1 MILHMITEDIIIIAV
16 LAIILCG
23 AIAYMIKTKKSGK
36 KCIGCPYGSSCT
48 GDGCSSCRGKEKDG
62 EKKE

>member
-1 MILHMITEDIIIIAV
+1 MRTEDIIIIAV

-36 KCIGCPYGSSCT
+36 KCIGCPGGCSGSS
-48 GDGCSSCRGKEKDG
+48 GGCNGCRGREKDG
-62 EKKE
+62 EKTE